1 VYAASD
7 QPRGDTDPP
16 APDSWVLGAEAEEA
30 DATAGADEVDEP
42 DEADANDELGGDY
55 YALLRVAPTATDAD
69 IRRAFRRQAM
79 RWHPDHFTGA
89 SPQRQAE
96 AGRRMRAILA
106 AHRVLSDPVRR
117 HIYDRERSPAPDDGS
132 PLAAPFESEDG
143 GESAYARAAY
153 QHGAPAHTGNTN
165 PAGVL
170 FGTLCIIVAIAL
182 GGRALV
188 SADAGLGTLL
198 TVGLVLGL
206 LALAAL
212 FFTSDSAV
220 ARLAND
226 YLEGEPRVAR
236 RAGRAHQQHQHGGTV
251 WNTSYAFHAHVPDEP
266 ELTVFETLVDEALAG
281 VPDDF
286 QEYLRNVVVRVKP
299 EPSPREIVQM
309 KLRPCSLL
317 LGLYE
322 GVPLTHQA
330 AHGSGP
336 EVVTI
341 FQRPIETYCDG
352 DPERIRR
359 QVRATVLHE
368 LAHHFGM
375 DHDEMPAWVK

>member
-1 VYAASD
+1 MYAASNE
-7 QPRGDTDPP
+7 PRGDADPP
-16 APDSWVLGAEAEEA
+16 EPDSWVWGARADDAGELDDAVAE
-30 DATAGADEVDEP
+30 
-42 DEADANDELGGDY
+42 NELNGDY
-55 YALLRVAPTATDAD
+55 YALLGVAPSATEVQ
-69 IRRAFRRQAM
+69 IRQAFRRQAM
-79 RWHPDHFTGA
+79 RWHPDHFTAA
-89 SPQRQAE
+89 SPARQAE

-117 HIYDRERSPAPDDGS
+117 HVYNRERFPAPNDGPS
-132 PLAAPFESEDG
+132 VRVAFGHEDG
-143 GESAYARAAY
+143 DESHYARAAY
-153 QHGAPAHTGNTN
+153 RHETAPHGGNTN

-170 FGTLCIIVAIAL
+170 FGTLCVILAIAL
-182 GGRALV
+182 GGRALM
-188 SADAGLGTLL
+188 SADAGPGTLL

-206 LALAAL
+206 VALAAL

-226 YLEGEPRVAR
+226 YLEGEPRPAR
-236 RAGRAHQQHQHGGTV
+236 GAGRARQRSASDATPWEASH
-251 WNTSYAFHAHVPDEP
+251 AFHAQAPDEP
-266 ELTVFETLVDEALAG
+266 ELTEFETLVDEALAG

-299 EPSPREIVQM
+299 EPSPREIAQM

-330 AHGSGP
+330 AHGSGGP

-341 FQRPIETYCDG
+341 FQRPIEAYCDG